1 MKNFLYAF
9 IAVFF
14 LSLPLLPAKDY
25 SYDELYSKDVP
36 ETLSGI
42 WQGRDRLALFSSG
55 TDMYTCVLRV
65 FYQWYDDR
73 AAESESYAQ
82 ISSRARND
90 TTARYPEN
98 IELEFRT
105 IAENSSRT
113 DGAYELK
120 VKYQGLKDYAYIPL
134 AVIDGNI
141 YMRFFVRH
149 NFYDESG
156 NAIDGRYFLADYGTA
171 SGLTISPP
179 VIKDELLCYYVDGSS
194 VYHIRYWLSSMD
206 QTDGQAEFSDG
217 DALYYVPKYIQVSE
231 NLYTCATGR
240 SRKIRNIQ
248 KSLSLPYS
256 FVSDTE
262 GLIYAP
268 PEPYLVRVPGSG
280 TGEELLKTVEENNSR
295 RHPAPKPLFPPAD
308 IDFHWKEISD
318 LEKYNPYTWNRRNL
332 DIHK

>member
-1 MKNFLYAF
+1 MKNSLCALT
-9 IAVFF
+9 AVFF
-14 LSLPLLPAKDY
+14 LSLPLLSAKDY
-25 SYDELYSKDVP
+25 SHAQLYSKDVP
-36 ETLSGI
+36 AALEGI
-42 WQGRDRLALFSSG
+42 WQGKDRLALFSNGS
-55 TDMYTCVLRV
+55 DVYTCVLRV

-90 TTARYPEN
+90 ATARYPEN

-120 VKYQGLKDYAYIPL
+120 VKYPGLKDYVYIPL

-141 YMRFFVRH
+141 YMRFFVRQ

-179 VIKDELLCYYVDGSS
+179 VIKDELLCYYIDGSS
-194 VYHIRYWLSSMD
+194 VYHIRYWLSSME
-206 QTDGQAEFSDG
+206 QTDEQAEFSDG
-217 DALYYVPKYIQVSE
+217 DALYYVPKYIQVSG

-248 KSLSLPYS
+248 KSSSLPYN

-268 PEPYLVRVPGSG
+268 PDPYLAYIPGSG
-280 TGEELLKTVEENNSR
+280 SVEELLKKVDEDNSR
-295 RHPAPKPLFPPAD
+295 LRPAPKPLFPSAD
-308 IDFHWKEISD
+308 IDFHWKEITD

-332 DIHK
+332 DLHK